1 MQGMQGRGGDGGS
14 ASLASTA
21 NFPSMGMAKGAL
33 EEDTLQLYM
42 GVEVYPLDSES
53 PLLQGQGRG
62 GGAFLGAG
70 EEEDSS
76 HAEKESWLRQRE
88 AELEKEKAEVL
99 KTVVAKADVWTR
111 VKAQAILL
119 QSNWHT
125 FSKFLYLEFYTVHI
139 SNILGH

>member
-1 MQGMQGRGGDGGS
+1 MQGRGGGGGS

-33 EEDTLQLYM
+33 EEGTLQLYM

-53 PLLQGQGRG
+53 PLLHGQGRG

-88 AELEKEKAEVL
+88 AELEKEKAEEL
-99 KTVVAKADVWTR
+99 KSVVAKADVWNR
-111 VKAQAILL
+111 VKAHAILL

-125 FSKFLYLEFYTVHI
+125 FSKVLYIEFYTVHI
-139 SNILGH
+139 NNMLGH